1 MPGRGKE
8 QSQSMTTGGS
18 DFTPWLGVF
27 ETLRVIKGTPLFVPE
42 HRAELARAMEALGLK
57 SAFDFEQS
65 LAALPPQSGRLRW
78 VVISENTHALFS
90 QEDAASSAPVALSVS
105 PVRVGSSNW
114 DARFK
119 TLSYLSH
126 AQATKIAPTPE
137 VILLNEH
144 GFVASASRGNLFWR
158 RGAHLF
164 TPAHE
169 AGCRCGVTRAFVL
182 AHHKAEEGHFPLDDL
197 LKADEIFFTNSIKG
211 IVSVNN
217 IEARALTDFSLADKL
232 RKVYTHAINAQL
244 R

>member
-1 MPGRGKE
+1 MPGRGKR
-8 QSQSMTTGGS
+8 QSQSVTTAPS

-27 ETLRVIKGTPLFVPE
+27 ETLRVIKGTALFVPE
-42 HRAELARAMEALGLK
+42 HRAELTRAMETLGLT
-57 SAFDFEQS
+57 SAFDFDES
-65 LAALPPQSGRLRW
+65 MAALPPQSGRLRW
-78 VVISENTHALFS
+78 VVTSEAPHALFC
-90 QEDAASSAPVALSVS
+90 QEDPASAEPVALSVS

-137 VILLNEH
+137 VVLLNEH
-144 GFVASASRGNLFWR
+144 GFIASASRGNIFWR

-182 AHHKAEEGHFPLDDL
+182 AHHKAEEGHCPLDDL
-197 LKADEIFFTNSIKG
+197 LKADEIFLTNSIKG
-211 IVSVNN
+211 IVSVNQV
-217 IEARALTDFSLADKL
+217 EDRTLSDFSLADKL
-232 RKVYTHAINAQL
+232 RKTYTHAINAQL